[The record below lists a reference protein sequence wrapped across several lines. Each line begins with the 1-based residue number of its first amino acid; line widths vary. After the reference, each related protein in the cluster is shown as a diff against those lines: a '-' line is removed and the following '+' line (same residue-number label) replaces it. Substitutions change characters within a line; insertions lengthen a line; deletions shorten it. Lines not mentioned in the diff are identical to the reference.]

1 MSKPYVHAVRSAQR
15 FGGRPEDYL
24 PVHDFLDSSKAA
36 FPDNRHRALTHNT
49 WFLTTVLDRVF
60 GPTITNSDG
69 DAVPTRAVGEQH
81 VMEDF
86 GGRFIPSAQDF
97 LQSMD
102 APSWMD
108 GRGVPPSYAPSR
120 SSRDVYTV
128 PLYEPE

>member
-36 FPDNRHRALTHNT
+36 FPDNRHRALTHNA

-60 GPTITNSDG
+60 GPAILNSDG
-69 DAVPTRAVGEQH
+69 TAVPTRSVGEQH

-86 GGRFIPSAQDF
+86 GGRFIPSVQDF
-97 LQSMD
+97 LQSME
-102 APSWMD
+102 ALPWMD
-108 GRGVPPSYAPSR
+108 GRGTPPSHAAPGR
-120 SSRDVYTV
+120 ERTV
-128 PLYEPE
+128 RTIPLHNDP

>member
-1 MSKPYVHAVRSAQR
+1 MSKPYVHAVRSAQL

-60 GPTITNSDG
+60 GPALTNSDG
-69 DAVPTRAVGEQH
+69 DTVPTRAVGEQH
-81 VMEDF
+81 VIEDF
-86 GGRFIPSAQDF
+86 GGQFIPSAQDF

-102 APSWMD
+102 ARPWMD
-108 GRGVPPSYAPSR
+108 GRGVPPSFSR
-120 SSRDVYTV
+120 TESTPPVQTI
-128 PLYEPE
+128 PLYDSE